1 MSGYWKGTEY
11 FFKDLYWCFIP
22 LKCRH
27 CKWLADCRKPFL
39 QGRKCYN
46 GCIELKILREQ
57 KRERDREDYL
67 ESLVKSYEEQERKK

>member
-1 MSGYWKGTEY
+1 MSGYWKGIEY

-39 QGRKCYN
+39 QGRKYYN